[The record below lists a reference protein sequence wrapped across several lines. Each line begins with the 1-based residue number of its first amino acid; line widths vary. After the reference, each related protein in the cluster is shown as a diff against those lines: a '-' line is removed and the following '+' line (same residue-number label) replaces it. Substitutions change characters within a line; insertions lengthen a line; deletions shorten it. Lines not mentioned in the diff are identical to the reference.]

1 MSKKLHVGNLPS
13 STTRED
19 LSSRFSEFGIVESTD
34 VVSDTRTGQS
44 RCSGLVEMATEADA
58 MAAINGLNFTQ
69 YGDLTMSVSVA
80 PPKGAA

>member
-13 STTRED
+13 SATKED
-19 LSSRFSEFGIVESTD
+19 LSSRFSKFGIVASTD

-58 MAAINGLNFTQ
+58 KAAINGLNFTQ

-80 PPKGAA
+80 PLKGAV